1 MVEIPMTPAPTP
13 TPVRQSRFALR
24 RMLDLEAISMLCQ
37 RDLIRFLRE
46 RTQLYGALARTIVWL
61 FILGVGLRGSVQVPH
76 GLSYLS
82 FVFPGMIAMAI
93 IFSSMQSAISII
105 FDREFGF
112 LKEILVAPIPRTS
125 IVIGKALAGATI
137 SALQGT
143 LIFIFAPFVGVWP
156 APWVILVSIGVM
168 LLIGL
173 GLTSLG
179 ILIAARMRSF
189 EGFGTINNFI
199 ILPVY
204 FISGAQFPLN
214 HAPGWLQVV
223 ALFNPLTYGVDLLR
237 GLIDGFW
244 TYSPALDLGVVA
256 GFAVIMMG
264 AATWVFSKQE

>member
-1 MVEIPMTPAPTP
+1 
-13 TPVRQSRFALR
+13 
-24 RMLDLEAISMLCQ
+24 
-37 RDLIRFLRE
+37 
-46 RTQLYGALARTIVWL
+46 
-61 FILGVGLRGSVQVPH
+61 
-76 GLSYLS
+76 
-82 FVFPGMIAMAI
+82 
-93 IFSSMQSAISII
+93 
-105 FDREFGF
+105 
-112 LKEILVAPIPRTS
+112 
-125 IVIGKALAGATI
+125 
-137 SALQGT
+137 
-143 LIFIFAPFVGVWP
+143 
-156 APWVILVSIGVM
+156 M